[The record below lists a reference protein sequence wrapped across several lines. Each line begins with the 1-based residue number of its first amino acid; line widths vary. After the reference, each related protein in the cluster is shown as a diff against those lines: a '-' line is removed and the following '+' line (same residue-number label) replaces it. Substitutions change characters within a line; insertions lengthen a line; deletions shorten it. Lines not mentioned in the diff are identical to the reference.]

1 MPVYDVRDYNFSAPT
16 GIHTFGGF
24 IGELVISLCSMQ
36 ETMTSR
42 MDMPGFE
49 INRAQVL
56 GFLEELL
63 LEGYPADICTVRLT
77 EYPLSVEEQQKGDK
91 EEQALKIGQRLALG
105 KSLAQFGLQFFL

>member
-1 MPVYDVRDYNFSAPT
+1 MPVYDVRDYNFSAPA

-36 ETMTSR
+36 ETMISR

-63 LEGYPADICTVRLT
+63 LEGYPADICTVRLN
-77 EYPLSVEEQQKGDK
+77 EHPLSAEEQNGDK
-91 EEQALKIGQRLALG
+91 EEQALRIGQRLALG